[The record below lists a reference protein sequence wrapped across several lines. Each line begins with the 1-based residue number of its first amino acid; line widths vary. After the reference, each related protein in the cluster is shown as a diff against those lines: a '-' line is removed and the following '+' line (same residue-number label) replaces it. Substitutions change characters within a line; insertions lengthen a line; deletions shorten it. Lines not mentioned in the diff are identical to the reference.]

1 VTPTESSN
9 YLDNLAAW
17 SETTARQ
24 LAIEENIELTGEH
37 LEILQVARQFY
48 ADYGFSPSMR
58 PLIKSVANQLDLSKA
73 RSIYLMQL
81 FPPNPARI
89 AAKIAGLPKPK
100 NCL

>member
-1 VTPTESSN
+1 MTPPYSN
-9 YLDNLAAW
+9 NHLDNLAAW

-24 LAIEENIELTGEH
+24 LAIEENIELSDEH
-37 LEILQVARQFY
+37 LEILHVARQFY

-58 PLIKSVANQLDLSKA
+58 PLIKSVAAQLDISKG

-81 FPPNPARI
+81 FPPSPARI
-89 AAKIAGLPKPK
+89 VAKLAGLPKPK

>member
-1 VTPTESSN
+1 VTPPYSN
-9 YLDNLAAW
+9 NHLDNLAAW

-24 LAIEENIELTGEH
+24 LAIEENIELSDEH
-37 LEILQVARQFY
+37 LEILHVARQFY

-58 PLIKSVANQLDLSKA
+58 PLIKSVAAQLDISKG

-81 FPPNPARI
+81 FPPSPARI
-89 AAKIAGLPKPK
+89 TAKLAGLPKPK

>member
-1 VTPTESSN
+1 MTPPYSN
-9 YLDNLAAW
+9 NHLDNLAAW

-24 LAIEENIELTGEH
+24 LAIEENIELSDEH
-37 LEILQVARQFY
+37 LEILHVARQFY

-58 PLIKSVANQLDLSKA
+58 PLIKSVAAQLDISKG

-81 FPPNPARI
+81 FPPSPARI
-89 AAKIAGLPKPK
+89 AAKLAGLPKPK